1 MLRHSGSNRTHVQN
15 MRLAAMLCLTA
26 GFVNVAGL
34 LAFKVFTTNVT
45 GHAAVFAEKLAEGD
59 LRSAAVVGLWML
71 LFLAGAFSCSLYIGN
86 KGKGGTYRYMF
97 PMVVEVLLLVF
108 VGIRGTSGNITL
120 TEKEAYAGSLLFAM
134 GMQNAMVSVI
144 TGSAVRTTH
153 LTGMFTDLG
162 INLSSLL
169 QANTG
174 ARKHLRQKVVL
185 ELSIILFFLSG
196 GVIGGYLFS
205 SFQCHTLFV
214 PAGLLV
220 VTMFYD
226 YFRVGISRMFR
237 RGGRG

>member
-1 MLRHSGSNRTHVQN
+1 

-71 LFLAGAFSCSLYIGN
+71 LFLAGAFSCSVYIG
-86 KGKGGTYRYMF
+86 KKASASTYRYML
-97 PMVVEVLLLVF
+97 PMIVEVLLLLF
-108 VGIRGTSGNITL
+108 VGIRGTSGYLTL

-144 TGSAVRTTH
+144 TGAAVRTTH

-162 INLSSLL
+162 INLGSLL
-169 QANTG
+169 HAGTE
-174 ARKHLRQKVVL
+174 ARLQLRQKVVL
-185 ELSIILFFLSG
+185 ELTIILFFLSG
-196 GVIGGYLFS
+196 GIAGGYLFGALH
-205 SFQCHTLFV
+205 CHTFFV
-214 PAGLLV
+214 PAALLV

-226 YFRVGISRMFR
+226 YFRVGISRMYHSAVR
-237 RGGRG
+237 K